1 MERTDLSDDSK
12 QEEIEIHRLILID
25 YDDTLICSSYISK
38 RMLSSSSSSPS
49 SSLLSNNNSTLDNDN
64 KENLQIIDNDN
75 TYNDDNNEYE
85 NDSDYGSN
93 FNDDEQWNH
102 MSILEKESINLL
114 EEAAKHGKVIII
126 SNAENSWI
134 DFTLKEY
141 FPMLAETL
149 QKLQIEII
157 SAREKFNH
165 LNNNPLMWKMRSF
178 REEISAFIHRYNI
191 YHQQMIP
198 KNLKFNILSIGMI

>member
-12 QEEIEIHRLILID
+12 QEEIELHRLILID

-38 RMLSSSSSSPS
+38 RLLSSSSS
-49 SSLLSNNNSTLDNDN
+49 LLCNNNSTLDNDN

-75 TYNDDNNEYE
+75 TYSDDNNEYE

-102 MSILEKESINLL
+102 INSILEKESINLL
-114 EEAAKHGKVIII
+114 EEAAKHGEVIII

-134 DFTLKEY
+134 EFTLKEY
-141 FPMLAETL
+141 FPNLAETL
-149 QKLQIEII
+149 EKLQIEII

-165 LNNNPLMWKMRSF
+165 LNNNPLTWKMRSF
-178 REEISAFIHRYNI
+178 REEITAFIHRYNI
-191 YHQQMIP
+191 YHQQIIP
-198 KNLKFNILSIGMI
+198 KNLKFNVLSIGMI